1 MKTEKEIKATIRG
14 ITTRNS
20 KLREDIQAVLIDITG
35 HIFNAGSGDV
45 SLAQMLL
52 DGLVG
57 QDRKA
62 VGAWL
67 KEYAAVRLDAKGHCK
82 LNKKAYAE
90 SEFDAE
96 FLAAAPKWYTMGDSM
111 EKIAKAL
118 DVAAQLDALA
128 KRIYKAKNDDRE
140 LTIEEEA
147 IATALRNVQAA
158 CAA

>member
-1 MKTEKEIKATIRG
+1 MKTEKQIKAAIRG
-14 ITTRNS
+14 ITTRNN

-67 KEYAAVRLDAKGHCK
+67 KEFAAVRLDAKGHCK
-82 LNKKAYAE
+82 LNKKMYAE
-90 SEFDAE
+90 SEYDAE
-96 FLAAAPKWYTMGDSM
+96 FLAASPKWYTIGDSM